1 MAVTEP
7 PGYLEA
13 LERVPGFKARIAN
26 LVTLEDVPVQFNP
39 TELEHGVEV
48 AWQRFTVPGLSH
60 QPKHY
65 VNTSNAV
72 FPLSLY
78 YRAHSL
84 AELDEMRDKRNF
96 FESLA
101 YPVASDQVVSG
112 GPPRF
117 LFIWPQHIAI
127 VCTLNSIRQRDIIF
141 TRSGR
146 PRVAQVS
153 VEIEEIR
160 SIRLLSS
167 DVRRFGLIRAGS
179 RSNRELFFSGD
190 I

>member
-7 PGYLEA
+7 PSWRAA
-13 LERVPGFKARIAN
+13 LDRVPEFKARVAN
-26 LVTLEDVPVQFNP
+26 LVTLEDVSVQFNP
-39 TELEHGVEV
+39 TELEHGLEV
-48 AWQRFTVPGLSH
+48 VWQRFTIPGLSH

-72 FPLSLY
+72 FPMNLY
-78 YRAHSL
+78 YRAHTL
-84 AELDEMRDKRNF
+84 AQLDEMRDKRNF

-117 LFIWPQHIAI
+117 LFIWPRHIALI
-127 VCTLNSIRQRDIIF
+127 CTMNSLRQRDIVF
-141 TRSGR
+141 TRKGR
-146 PRVAQVS
+146 PRIARVQI
-153 VEIEEIR
+153 EIEEIR
-160 SIRLLSS
+160 SVPLMSS
-167 DVRRFGLIRAGS
+167 DVRRFGLVRAGS
-179 RSNRELFFSGD
+179 LSSRKRFFVGK